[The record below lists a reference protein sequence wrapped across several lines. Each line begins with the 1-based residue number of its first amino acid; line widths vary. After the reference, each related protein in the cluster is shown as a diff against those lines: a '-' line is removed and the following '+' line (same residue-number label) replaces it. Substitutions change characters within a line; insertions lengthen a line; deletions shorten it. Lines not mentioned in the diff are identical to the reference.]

1 MGDFFSFFSNVI
13 QEFMGQSADKSAE
26 NTSLEINLDNAYKR
40 LRSINENIYPEYI
53 KDPQAFLR
61 KTGALWFVRKD
72 LEAAR
77 FYMTGGTEGYGDPSR
92 ISGNGFA
99 AADPRFWELKAFLA
113 ATEMKVREME
123 TTKGYKFAGVRDNNI
138 LFKKVDT
145 NELLSDEEASEI

>member
-13 QEFMGQSADKSAE
+13 QEFMGQSTDKSVE

-40 LRSINENIYPEYI
+40 LRSINENIYPEYL

-99 AADPRFWELKAFLA
+99 VADPRFWELKAFLA
-113 ATEMKVREME
+113 ATETKVREME
-123 TTKGYKFAGVRDNNI
+123 AAKGYKFAGVNDNNI

-145 NELLSDEEASEI
+145 NELLSAEEASEI